1 MACNWLQAA
10 ALGGDDAT
18 GPSGHACLVENAAYT
33 LDASASAESAAAA
46 AAGGGTTTSGPFGR
60 RYHFTLG

>member
-1 MACNWLQAA
+1 
-10 ALGGDDAT
+10 
-18 GPSGHACLVENAAYT
+18 VENAAYT
-33 LDASASAESAAAA
+33 LDASASAESAA